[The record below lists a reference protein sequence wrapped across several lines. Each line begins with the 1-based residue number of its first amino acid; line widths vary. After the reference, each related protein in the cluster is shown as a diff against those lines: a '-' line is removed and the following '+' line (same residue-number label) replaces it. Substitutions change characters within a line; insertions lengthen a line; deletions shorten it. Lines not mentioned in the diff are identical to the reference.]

1 MKKLVAA
8 CCGIAA
14 AAVLLSFRF
23 ARGRHEAARNL
34 VLKEPPPQAQPNP
47 EQSRAPFADDLAK
60 GGTPASIIKNPP
72 GAEPGVTLNV
82 QGLAPIPLTGRNGA
96 PSEKTV
102 EAVTGRAD
110 LSDTTKARALIEL
123 LPTLPPEALARAAE
137 EAATRLSDTDY
148 TAALRPTLIAP
159 QTHGMA
165 MSVLFADLMQ
175 RPDSVSL
182 PILATIAQDPKHPY
196 SQNARENLQF
206 LLGQDFGND
215 WARWNEAIRNRI
227 GSPEK

>member
-1 MKKLVAA
+1 MSSADEIQND
-8 CCGIAA
+8 GTTGT
-14 AAVLLSFRF
+14 LS
-23 ARGRHEAARNL
+23 
-34 VLKEPPPQAQPNP
+34 
-47 EQSRAPFADDLAK
+47 
-60 GGTPASIIKNPP
+60 KNPP

-96 PSEKTV
+96 PWEKTI
-102 EAVTGRAD
+102 EAVSGRTD
-110 LSDTTKARALIEL
+110 LSDTAKARALIAM
-123 LPTLPPEALARAAE
+123 LPRLPPEGLARAAE
-137 EAATRLSDTDY
+137 EAVTRLPDADY
-148 TAALRPTLIAP
+148 ATALRPTLIAP

-175 RPDSVSL
+175 RPDSIAL
-182 PILATIAQDPKHPY
+182 PILVTIAQDPKHPY

-206 LLGQDFGND
+206 LLRQDFGND